1 MDLHGSRS
9 PRTSL
14 TSSPYSWLLFLGRSH
29 WEGLPLAPLAWWLLQ
44 QLIDFWIFGGFWKV
58 ILGIPSRH
66 HFFVS
71 KQSHG
76 HAWRLDD
83 LGVPP
88 HFRTPPF
95 QTTKMNVGC
104 TSNWGSWNGHWN
116 HVKFGELKRGRSTK
130 LSFNGKNIPF
140 CHGTSNLW
148 GQRTHVYKTP
158 SLQFTHFFWLLS
170 DSKYVPLPWENRQQ
184 RSLWKIGWLRSW
196 RLHCNFNRLRPG
208 FGGLKGLFKSLWG
221 WLGIHDLRHLHI
233 WVWINTYKYHF

>member
-104 TSNWGSWNGHWN
+104 TSNCGSWNGHWN

-158 SLQFTHFFWLLS
+158 SLQFTHFFLASVGFQICSPSLGKSPTEEPVEDWVAQKLEAALQLQQAQARFWGAERAFQVTMGMTGDPWLETPS
-170 DSKYVPLPWENRQQ
+170 Y
-184 RSLWKIGWLRSW
+184 
-196 RLHCNFNRLRPG
+196 
-208 FGGLKGLFKSLWG
+208 
-221 WLGIHDLRHLHI
+221 LGMDQYL
-233 WVWINTYKYHF
+233 